1 MMGERL
7 GRWILSREIGR
18 GGMGHVHLA
27 QEEVTGRRAAIKILS
42 PELAQDVGFL
52 QRFEREIETLAK
64 LAHPNIVQFYDA
76 GHDDGRY
83 WYAMEFVEGRGLDDL
98 IEHRR
103 RFPWRDTID
112 VAFQICPAL
121 KHVHDHGIVHRD
133 LKPSNILVRDDG
145 ILKLTDF
152 GIAKIFAS
160 TQLTKT
166 GGIVGSAEYISPEQA
181 AGKPSTKRSDIYSLG
196 VILYQM
202 LTGRPPFAG
211 DTFLDLLH
219 KHRYAQFDRIRRI
232 EPDVPHDLDDLIS
245 RMLDK
250 DPAQRPPDCLVL
262 HKQLEAI
269 RMKIDRKEQT
279 THIPLGDTV
288 AETKPT
294 FAPDTAPVI
303 DLVGDRSSAEGPIAR
318 FFNRPLVLIALM
330 AACVGIVAY
339 LKWPLDEETL
349 YRRGAELMASTRLSD
364 QEEAWHEYL
373 EPLERRFP
381 ETSHKGDLDKFR
393 RKRMLSRG
401 PTGKASEAER
411 FVRQAIDL
419 REGGN
424 VVAAAHLFKET
435 IIAFEKD
442 AAAKPWVEEAREQ
455 IAEMSSPAAQAE
467 RLTQVRPQLDR
478 AAALKAQGKQEDA
491 ERLWSALEM
500 LYQDDPAGGA
510 IMEEIRAAR
519 QR

>member
-18 GGMGHVHLA
+18 GGMGRVHLA
-27 QEEVTGRRAAIKILS
+27 QEEVTGRRAAIKILA
-42 PELAQDVGFL
+42 PELAQDAGFL
-52 QRFEREIETLAK
+52 QRFEREIETLAR
-64 LAHPNIVQFYDA
+64 LTHPNIVQFYDA
-76 GHDDGRY
+76 GHDLGHY
-83 WYAMEFVEGRGLDDL
+83 WYAMEFVEGRSLDDL

-112 VAFQICPAL
+112 IAFQICPAL

-145 ILKLTDF
+145 VIKLTDF
-152 GIAKIFAS
+152 GIAKVFS
-160 TQLTKT
+160 GTSLTQT
-166 GGIVGSAEYISPEQA
+166 GGVVGSAEYIAPEQA
-181 AGKPSTKRSDIYSLG
+181 AGKPTTKRSDIYSLG

-202 LTGRPPFAG
+202 LTGRPPFEG

-219 KHRYAQFDRIRRI
+219 KHRYAQFDRVRRLA
-232 EPDVPHDLDDLIS
+232 PDVPHDLDDLVS
-245 RMLDK
+245 RLLDK

-269 RMKIDRKEQT
+269 RLKIDRKEQA

-294 FAPDTAPVI
+294 FAPDTAGPTGA
-303 DLVGDRSSAEGPIAR
+303 LVGERAHAESPGV
-318 FFNRPLVLIALM
+318 FNRPLVLIALLV
-330 AACVGIVAY
+330 ACAGLIVY
-339 LKWPLDEETL
+339 MKWPLDEETL
-349 YRRGAELMASTRLSD
+349 FRRGAELMASKRLSD

-381 ETSHKGDLDKFR
+381 ETPHKEEIDKLR
-393 RKRMLSRG
+393 RKLMLARG
-401 PTGKASEAER
+401 PAGPPTEAER
-411 FVRQAIDL
+411 HVRHAIEL
-419 REGGN
+419 RAEGQTT
-424 VVAAAHLFKET
+424 AAARIFRQTILLFD
-435 IIAFEKD
+435 KD
-442 AAAKPWVEEAREQ
+442 AAAKQWVDEAREQ
-455 IAEMSSPAAQAE
+455 LAELGSPAAQAE
-467 RLTQVRPQLDR
+467 RLKRVRRQLDQ
-478 AAALKAQGKQEDA
+478 AAAFKTQGKQEDA
-491 ERLWSALEM
+491 ERLWSALET

-510 IMEEIRAAR
+510 IIEEVRTAR